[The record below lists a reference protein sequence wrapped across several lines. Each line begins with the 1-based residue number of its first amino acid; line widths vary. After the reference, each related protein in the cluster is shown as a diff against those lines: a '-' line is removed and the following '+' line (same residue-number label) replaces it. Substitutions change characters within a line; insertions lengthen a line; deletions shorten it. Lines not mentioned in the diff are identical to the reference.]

1 MLNSLPA
8 QTPTRDKDSFF
19 SSLVVGVVLV
29 NLFAYLMVGNSLF
42 NSRKHYDRLAEVS
55 TQNLAKSLEANFSD
69 ILDKMNIVLYSV
81 REEAEEQLATRGI
94 DKSVLSGYAKRQIQ
108 VLPEIDTISITD
120 SAGNVLC
127 GSDGR
132 TTSVNISDRDYFRK
146 LSNGPDQQL
155 VVSNLLK
162 GKVTGSWRIIAAR
175 RYNKPDGSFAG
186 AVIGTVDVA
195 YLDNLLA
202 HLDIGR
208 YGAVGVRDADFKLVA
223 LHPKGK
229 EAASQIGSNVIS
241 QKTRDMILANPVTAT
256 YKTVFA
262 RDNKERM
269 VTFRKVAK
277 YPYYIF
283 ATISPVDYMTSW
295 RKEATVGLVLL
306 LLFTAMTALSA
317 RYLYKSKMNAQLHAE
332 AKRYGDE
339 MRQQNEELNAALIR
353 IKRLEGII
361 SICSYCKKIR
371 TQEDSW
377 EQLETYFSEHSD
389 AMFSHGICPDCAGE
403 QQRVFQE
410 AIASQK
416 DDTNSP

>member
-1 MLNSLPA
+1 MI
-8 QTPTRDKDSFF
+8 
-19 SSLVVGVVLV
+19 LV
-29 NLFAYLMVGNSLF
+29 NLFAYLMVGNSLY
-42 NSRKHYDRLAEVS
+42 NSRKHYDRLAEVA
-55 TQNLAKSLEANFSD
+55 TQNLAKSLEGNFSD

-81 REEAEEQLATRGI
+81 GEETEEQLASHGI
-94 DKSVLSGYAKRQIQ
+94 DKGALSAYAKRQVQ
-108 VLPEIDTISITD
+108 VLPEVDTIAIAD

-127 GSDGR
+127 GSDGI

-162 GKVTGSWRIIAAR
+162 GKVTGNWRIIAAR
-175 RYNKPDGSFAG
+175 RYNNRNGSFG
-186 AVIGTVDVA
+186 GVVIGTIDVD
-195 YLDNLLA
+195 YFDKLFS
-202 HLDIGR
+202 HLDIGK
-208 YGAVGVRDADFKLVA
+208 YGAVGVRDADFRLVA

-229 EAASQIGSNVIS
+229 EAASQIGSNIIS
-241 QKTRDMILANPVTAT
+241 QKTREMIQANPVTAT

-283 ATISPVDYMTSW
+283 ATISPADYLTSW
-295 RKEATVGLVLL
+295 HKEAGVGLVLL
-306 LLFTAMTALSA
+306 LLFTAMTAASA
-317 RYLYKSKMNAQLHAE
+317 RFLYKSKMNALLHAE

-339 MRQQNEELNAALIR
+339 MKQENEELNAALVR

-377 EQLETYFSEHSD
+377 EQLEKYFSEHSD
-389 AMFSHGICPDCAGE
+389 AMFSHGICPHCADE
-403 QQRVFQE
+403 QQRIFRKAATSHKE
-410 AIASQK
+410 GA
-416 DDTNSP
+416 NST